1 MSGAA
6 GAASSAAAARANAIK
21 ASGAIVRVDPTDFL
35 SILRRAG
42 DVLVVRSEGGLF
54 SKQYRYLTSYKGLIF
69 VAKSP
74 APLDIPRQMEIITA
88 NKIWIP
94 D

>member
-6 GAASSAAAARANAIK
+6 GAASSAAAVRANAIK
-21 ASGAIVRVDPTDFL
+21 ASGAIVRVDATDFL
-35 SILRRAG
+35 SIPRRAG
-42 DVLVVRSEGGLF
+42 DALVVSSEGGLF

-69 VAKSP
+69 VTKSP

-88 NKIWIP
+88 NKIGIP